1 LEEARWNAASPA
13 ASRKSAPRSGEA
25 ESIGVLVQIGVLIQ
39 RSRGAGE
46 QSDDLGR
53 STSQG

>member
-25 ESIGVLVQIGVLIQ
+25 ESIGVLVQIGVLAQ

-53 STSQG
+53 SASQG